1 MKVLAVPKVP
11 LQYQF
16 SMHCSGKIEITS
28 ALSRDVLV
36 IWDCATSKNISGVG
50 IVVVGIAVVGIVVVG
65 IVEAPQETAMQM
77 QNR

>member
-1 MKVLAVPKVP
+1 MKVPAVPKFP

-50 IVVVGIAVVGIVVVG
+50 IVVVGIVTCTHNDFKRI
-65 IVEAPQETAMQM
+65 AMISGDTHKE
-77 QNR
+77 RIK